1 MRFQKGVPR
10 PANAGRRAG
19 TPNKRSQD
27 IELFARSILEAPE
40 YRENLRQKSE
50 TGTLEPHLETLLY
63 SYAYGKPAQKKVAP
77 GEQPTDDAAFMQEFL
92 AAVLKH
98 VTAADARTELREI
111 IRKHVGADR
120 LRLVS

>member
-10 PANAGRRAG
+10 PEKAGRRAG
-19 TPNKRSQD
+19 TKNKRNQD
-27 IELFARSILEAPE
+27 IEVFARSILEAPE
-40 YRENLRQKSE
+40 YRENIKQKSQA
-50 TGTLEPHLETLLY
+50 GLLEPHLETLLY
-63 SYAYGKPAQKKVAP
+63 AYAYGRPAQKKLAP

-98 VTAADARTELREI
+98 VTAQDARTELREI

-120 LRLVS
+120 LRLAS